1 MNFFIDNWTLFAIAI
16 VSASMLLWPVVSKGA
31 LAGGVGANEAVML
44 MNREKAVVVDV
55 CEPLNTRMAML
66 RAQKHPFE
74 PVEAK
79 LTGAVKT
86 RPPRPFCAPAASAP
100 TAPWPLPP
108 TGLRKSGFTVWRHGC
123 WREASL
129 PVEKAD
135 ICLRTIL
142 HPFTTAPRP
151 HLMQP
156 VKIYLTATCPYCIRA
171 KQLLADRGVTQLEE
185 VRVDIR
191 PELRQHMAEL
201 TGRTSVPQIFIGNT
215 HVGGCDDL
223 HALDARGGLLP
234 LLNA

>member
-1 MNFFIDNWTLFAIAI
+1 
-16 VSASMLLWPVVSKGA
+16 
-31 LAGGVGANEAVML
+31 
-44 MNREKAVVVDV
+44 
-55 CEPLNTRMAML
+55 
-66 RAQKHPFE
+66 
-74 PVEAK
+74 
-79 LTGAVKT
+79 
-86 RPPRPFCAPAASAP
+86 
-100 TAPWPLPP
+100 
-108 TGLRKSGFTVWRHGC
+108 
-123 WREASL
+123 
-129 PVEKAD
+129 
-135 ICLRTIL
+135 
-142 HPFTTAPRP
+142 
-151 HLMQP
+151 MQP